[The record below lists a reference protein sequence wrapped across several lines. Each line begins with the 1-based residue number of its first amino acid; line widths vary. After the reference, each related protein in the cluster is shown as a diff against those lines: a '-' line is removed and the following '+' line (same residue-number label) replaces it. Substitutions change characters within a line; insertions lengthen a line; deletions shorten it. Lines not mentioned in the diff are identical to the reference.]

1 MKLTRRGKIVIA
13 ILITLTVILAVTIAI
28 NSFYTITG
36 AYDLMIEEPIEH
48 IRCVAGTVLQPDGSC
63 TPQE

>member
-1 MKLTRRGKIVIA
+1 MKLTRRGKIVVT
-13 ILITLTVILAVTIAI
+13 ILITLAIILAVTIAMHLL
-28 NSFYTITG
+28 FTITG
-36 AYDLMIEEPIEH
+36 IYENVMDQPLDH